1 MRFPDLND
9 IEVELRSIA
18 NGASIRPAD
27 PTKPVPA
34 ICGKPLVAYFD
45 DLADRL
51 EKIRERLEYA
61 YCPCWNPPVKSRA
74 PDGSAFAMEAMKRE
88 PLDARPQIGDRC
100 IVSERWE
107 AVVTAYT
114 ARASGQR
121 EYQLEWIGDG
131 ELKSDWLTLERMRLL
146 GIKVFRDGREVR
158 L

>member
-1 MRFPDLND
+1 MIDVLKKGKCPF
-9 IEVELRSIA
+9 
-18 NGASIRPAD
+18 
-27 PTKPVPA
+27 T
-34 ICGKPLVAYFD
+34 GKPYD
-45 DLADRL
+45 CGR
-51 EKIRERLEYA
+51 
-61 YCPCWNPPVKSRA
+61 C
-74 PDGSAFAMEAMKRE
+74 E

-107 AVVTAYT
+107 AVITAYT

-146 GIKVFRDGREVR
+146 GIKLFRDGREVR